1 MYYYGIGTRL
11 LFGDKT
17 SFRGNGNVSKLVVVK
32 DVQLYE
38 YIKIYSIVDL
48 KRANCKVCEFYLN
61 KSC

>member
-17 SFRGNGNVSKLVVVK
+17 SFQGNGNVSKLVVVK

-38 YIKIYSIVDL
+38 YIKIY
-48 KRANCKVCEFYLN
+48 
-61 KSC
+61 